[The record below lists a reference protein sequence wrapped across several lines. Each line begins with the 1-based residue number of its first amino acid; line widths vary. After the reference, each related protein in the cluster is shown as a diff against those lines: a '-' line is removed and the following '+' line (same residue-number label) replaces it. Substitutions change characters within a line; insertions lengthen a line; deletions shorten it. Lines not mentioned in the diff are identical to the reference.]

1 MPGAKVFACRDAIG
15 GELDDTILRKKCI
28 EGDSKFRAALMA
40 AGHLGSQPTA
50 PVEASFPPPS
60 QPEGEPSPESSLVSQ
75 LQERIDELESLLKV
89 GGEGQFKAQKICV
102 AIAKKHGLRFAD
114 IRGNSRVRH
123 VVVARHE
130 AVRAVLASCP
140 NLSLPAVGR
149 VFNLDHSTI
158 IYIRDGCRGRGPLS
172 QRASA

>member
-1 MPGAKVFACRDAIG
+1 MSGAKIFASRDAIG
-15 GELDDTILRKKCI
+15 GELDDAILRKQCI
-28 EGDSKFRAALMA
+28 EGDTKFRDALMA
-40 AGHLGSQPTA
+40 AGYLASQPTA
-50 PVEASFPPPS
+50 PVEACCGTPS
-60 QPEGEPSPESSLVSQ
+60 QPEGEPSPEPSIISQ

-114 IRGNSRVRH
+114 IRGKSRVKH
-123 VVVARHE
+123 VVIARHE
-130 AVRAVLASCP
+130 AVRAVLANCP

-158 IYIRDGCRGRGPLS
+158 IYIRDGCRGRGSLS
-172 QRASA
+172 QRAGE